1 MKITIE
7 FEPVPEG
14 TEEDTWNDAILR
26 YFLEQDFSNNFGG
39 FKSWVDLFD
48 EGGISEDVLWQQ
60 IGKSRFATVEEYAV
74 KLKKTLEIKEL
85 TSTVEIIRELAR
97 RGNVTIAR
105 KDLNGL
111 RAVLKEYQDLF
122 TQLLPDSD
130 RDLSSE

>member
-1 MKITIE
+1 MKTTVE
-7 FEPVPEG
+7 FEPIPEG
-14 TEEDTWNDAILR
+14 AEGDTWNDAILR
-26 YFLEQDFSNNFGG
+26 YFLESDFTNFRG

-60 IGKSRFATVEEYAV
+60 IGGSRFTTVEEYAA
-74 KLKKTLEIKEL
+74 KLKKTLKIKEL
-85 TSTVEIIRELAR
+85 TGTVEIIRELAR
-97 RGNVTIAR
+97 RGNMAISR

-122 TQLLPDSD
+122 VQLFPDFN